1 MKEIAGEE
9 GGQQETLDG
18 VRVVPVDMVGMP
30 ALDQF
35 VEPMILDIPSLVAQA
50 DTSLGG
56 SELDGKCGHPDP
68 IAGVRIVFAVE
79 LPAHGIRFQ

>member
-30 ALDQF
+30 AFDQF
-35 VEPMILDIPSLVAQA
+35 VEPMILDV
-50 DTSLGG
+50 
-56 SELDGKCGHPDP
+56 P
-68 IAGVRIVFAVE
+68 IADDRNRR
-79 LPAHGIRFQ
+79 PARWRRVGPER